1 MFFSSLYIAGAAH
14 RSQYRPCQDRT
25 AAFSR
30 CYGDVRATV
39 LLVSDG
45 HGHPTHFRSERGAA
59 LALDAAREAL
69 EPFMAKAGHSAAE
82 DISEALFRE
91 LFADI
96 LRRWYSKILTDW
108 KNNPPLE
115 PGINPLAQAYG
126 CTLIGAVAYAG
137 GWFAFQLGDGAAVGL
152 DAAGMLEEPVPGD
165 LRCMGSLTTSLC
177 SNGAED
183 FRYCAGNAAP
193 AVLMLCSDGLENCYG
208 SRAELAGDFLVDVAR
223 GIAADGAEATVC
235 RLQTLLPDFSAA
247 GSRDDIGL
255 AFWYDSVR
263 APQAIAAAA
272 TQRLRQLE
280 GELGARG
287 DADDDEAEYMRER
300 IEALREI
307 TGHKAG
313 GGE

>member
-30 CYGDVRATV
+30 CYGDVEATV

-69 EPFMAKAGHSAAE
+69 EPFMSKAGHSAAE
-82 DISEALFRE
+82 DVPEPLFRE

-108 KNNPPLE
+108 KNDPPLD
-115 PGINPLAQAYG
+115 PGINPPVLAYG
-126 CTLIGAVAYAG
+126 CTLIGAVAYPG

-165 LRCMGSLTTSLC
+165 LRCMGALTTSLC

-208 SRAELAGDFLVDVAR
+208 SRAELAGDFLLDVAC
-223 GIAADGAEATVC
+223 GIASDGAEATVC
-235 RLQTLLPDFSAA
+235 RLQTLLPEFSAA
-247 GSRDDIGL
+247 GSRDDMGL
-255 AFWYDSVR
+255 AFWYDSAR
-263 APQAIAAAA
+263 APQSVSAAAA
-272 TQRLRQLE
+272 QRLRQLE
-280 GELGARG
+280 NELAARG

-300 IEALREI
+300 IGALRRI
-307 TGHKAG
+307 TGHEAE